1 MGVLS
6 ERVEPTLD
14 VLREPLTVKPG
25 GMQPPAPVPVARK
38 RPRRPLSEDGSLRS
52 ALLRSI
58 GAPLACS
65 SGTILVHSVTN
76 MHYTGAA
83 DIAVSFVTLI
93 KSKAYVAHYFGTL
106 NAIVFVTRPGQTG
119 CF

>member
-1 MGVLS
+1 VAV
-6 ERVEPTLD
+6 ERLANV
-14 VLREPLTVKPG
+14 
-25 GMQPPAPVPVARK
+25 
-38 RPRRPLSEDGSLRS
+38 RPSYIGERACERDTSLAHGSLRS